1 MLRKIYVKE
10 MKDAFR
16 DYRTLILSVVLPII
30 MMTGLTFFYEKLS
43 SDGEGETFTLAV
55 SDSITESEEAILAVY
70 ENIKLIKSANPEQVV
85 QDGDAEAGV
94 ILSDNFSAS
103 IEKGEKTTVTLIGNT
118 FSHNSSTLMSI
129 VTNALTSYEKRI
141 VSSRL
146 EQTGTDPNLLQPF
159 VIEQKEISEDDIGSN
174 LLAMMVP
181 LMLVLAIGIGAAPS
195 AYDLF
200 AGEKEKKTMEAL
212 LMTPVNRSTLLLSK
226 WLSISSIGVI
236 TGIVTLLVV
245 TVEIAFF
252 TEKLKSGLSFGENV
266 WMIVLLSL
274 LVIII
279 FSMFNAALLMLTS
292 IVAKTVKEAQSYS
305 TPIMMLGV
313 FPTMIISSIGVNELA
328 FYHFAIPIMNI
339 FSILKE
345 LLFGVIN
352 YEHILITVLSNLAA
366 MIIIFILGRILFLK
380 DKWVMS

>member
-1 MLRKIYVKE
+1 M
-10 MKDAFR
+10 
-16 DYRTLILSVVLPII
+16 TL
-30 MMTGLTFFYEKLS
+30 
-43 SDGEGETFTLAV
+43 
-55 SDSITESEEAILAVY
+55 
-70 ENIKLIKSANPEQVV
+70 
-85 QDGDAEAGV
+85 
-94 ILSDNFSAS
+94 
-103 IEKGEKTTVTLIGNT
+103 
-118 FSHNSSTLMSI
+118 
-129 VTNALTSYEKRI
+129 VTNAFSSYEKMI

-181 LMLVLAIGIGAAPS
+181 LMLVLAIGNGAAPS

-212 LMTPVNRSTLLLSK
+212 LMTQVNRLTLLLSK
-226 WLSISSIGVI
+226 WLSITSIGVL
-236 TGIVTLLVV
+236 TGIITLLVV
-245 TVEIAFF
+245 IVEIAFF
-252 TEKLKSGLSFGENV
+252 TENLKSGLSFGENI
-266 WMIVLLSL
+266 WMIVLFSL
-274 LVIII
+274 LVIIV

-305 TPIMMLGV
+305 TPIMMLAV
-313 FPTMIISSIGVNELA
+313 FPTMIISSIGVNEFA

-366 MIIIFILGRILFLK
+366 VIIIFILSRILFLK

>member
-1 MLRKIYVKE
+1 M
-10 MKDAFR
+10 A
-16 DYRTLILSVVLPII
+16 
-30 MMTGLTFFYEKLS
+30 
-43 SDGEGETFTLAV
+43 A
-55 SDSITESEEAILAVY
+55 
-70 ENIKLIKSANPEQVV
+70 
-85 QDGDAEAGV
+85 
-94 ILSDNFSAS
+94 FSAS
-103 IEKGEKTTVTLIGNT
+103 IESGDKATITLIGNS
-118 FSHNSSTLMSI
+118 FSQNSSTLMTL
-129 VTNALTSYEKRI
+129 VTNAFFSYEKMI
-141 VSSRL
+141 VSNRL

-226 WLSISSIGVI
+226 WLSITSIGVL
-236 TGIVTLLVV
+236 TGIITLLVV
-245 TVEIAFF
+245 IVEIAFF
-252 TEKLKSGLSFGENV
+252 TENLKSGLSFGENI
-266 WMIVLLSL
+266 WLIVLFSL
-274 LVIII
+274 LVIIV

-305 TPIMMLGV
+305 TPIMMLAV
-313 FPTMIISSIGVNELA
+313 FPTMIISSIGVNEFA

-352 YEHILITVLSNLAA
+352 YEHILIMVLSNLAA
-366 MIIIFILGRILFLK
+366 VIIIFIFSRILFLK